1 MKVML
6 FFVFE
11 RIKFV
16 SFSAGSVEVENQAP
30 YTEEN
35 LLKRGLV
42 MNKSVIGTKQMV
54 VSPHYLA
61 SQAGNRILDKG
72 GNAFDAPL
80 R

>member
-1 MKVML
+1 MH
-6 FFVFE
+6 
-11 RIKFV
+11 
-16 SFSAGSVEVENQAP
+16 QAP

-72 GNAFDAPL
+72 GNAFD
-80 R
+80 